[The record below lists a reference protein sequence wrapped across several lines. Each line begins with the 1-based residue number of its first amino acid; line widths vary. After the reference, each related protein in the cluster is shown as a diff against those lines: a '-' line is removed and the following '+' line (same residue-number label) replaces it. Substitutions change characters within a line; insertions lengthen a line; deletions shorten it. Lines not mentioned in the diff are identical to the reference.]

1 MTTRNHLTFLLLTLS
16 FAASAQTAS
25 KIFNKSFNT
34 DNRGTIVLDL
44 PGLID
49 LKIWDNP
56 SIKFENIS
64 NGIINMTLVGLPAF
78 RQQAEHA
85 KNLFLKRQQTIKS
98 YLHENDETRIEIN
111 YQATLA
117 IDLPN
122 GLKQGDELNL
132 VGSSI
137 FKFLDDR
144 IIALTD
150 IS

>member
-56 SIKFENIS
+56 SIKFEIGVTLPSGNGSMLNELANIGRYNLVS
-64 NGIINMTLVGLPAF
+64 KSEGDMLTITAPNLQKTIESERRGITRGHHVHSLYSQ
-78 RQQAEHA
+78 R
-85 KNLFLKRQQTIKS
+85 
-98 YLHENDETRIEIN
+98 HEN
-111 YQATLA
+111 
-117 IDLPN
+117 
-122 GLKQGDELNL
+122 
-132 VGSSI
+132 
-137 FKFLDDR
+137 
-144 IIALTD
+144 
-150 IS
+150 